1 MLVREYRRDADVES
15 QPARINRAVG
25 ENYNRLGR
33 QPGKVLGKRK
43 RGEGAEITRRRRC
56 EREVERE
63 GRDRCHRGQRIFKRR
78 SLLRIRGGSA
88 GAIADTGSA
97 KRPFKTSLFA
107 FYREDTHVWYSPT
120 LTVESLASRE
130 SSSMHRRRIIQV
142 PNAEERRGDQHSR
155 TLTRATSHAWSVRAN
170 RYFAKCKFEQRSRA
184 RRHFSKRRK
193 RGECD
198 ARARKILVDSVNRIQ
213 RRPAATSL
221 RHRLRPTPA
230 TLSRIS
236 RISVTTPLH
245 FASPPRHFALPTTS
259 LFRHYY
265 FGCVPFGDATFV
277 GLLRPCRPWRCST
290 KVKQK
295 QIMLAN
301 VAIAK
306 WDVTFVSSSF
316 WHSLSFSYVLAC
328 LCTLCYIF

>member
-120 LTVESLASRE
+120 LTVEPLASRE

-198 ARARKILVDSVNRIQ
+198 ARARKILVDSVNRETTG
-213 RRPAATSL
+213 RNLAPS
-221 RHRLRPTPA
+221 PTPTDSGD
-230 TLSRIS
+230 TLAHIAYLRNY
-236 RISVTTPLH
+236 
-245 FASPPRHFALPTTS
+245 SPPFRLPSPSFRSPHHLAVPSLLLWLCSIWRRHVRRITS
-259 LFRHYY
+259 
-265 FGCVPFGDATFV
+265 
-277 GLLRPCRPWRCST
+277 
-290 KVKQK
+290 
-295 QIMLAN
+295 
-301 VAIAK
+301 
-306 WDVTFVSSSF
+306 
-316 WHSLSFSYVLAC
+316 SLSSL
-328 LCTLCYIF
+328 TLFDES